1 MPKEITVLLFLATVL
16 IAGFLF
22 LSRNNTSTTSIIG
35 SLRSLKPKNTTPT
48 PYPLYELTIPYLR
61 EKSYKS
67 ILGERKMYEQYT
79 NYTSYIT
86 SYTSSSLNIQGLLT
100 IPTGTMPKGGWS
112 AIVFVHGYIPPAQYV
127 TTEKYVDYVDYLANS
142 GFVVFKIDL
151 RGHGNSEGEATG
163 AYYSAD
169 YITDTLSA
177 YTALQNVNFVNPK
190 RIGLWGHSMGGN
202 VVMRAFAAKPTIP
215 AVVIWAGAVYSYTDM
230 QKYGISDNSYQRRPS
245 TTSRQNI
252 RQRLSERYGDP
263 DTGSTF
269 WKDMAPTNFL
279 NDLQGALQLHH
290 TTDDTVVNI
299 GYSRDLI
306 SLLEKTTIIHELHE
320 YKYGGHN
327 IEGSSFVSAMQNT
340 VIFYKKYLTQQ

>member
-1 MPKEITVLLFLATVL
+1 MPKKIIVLFLFTIVL
-16 IAGFLF
+16 ITGFLF
-22 LSRNNTSTTSIIG
+22 LSRTHTSTINIVN

-61 EKSYKS
+61 AKLYEST
-67 ILGERKMYEQYT
+67 LGTRAVYEQYG

-86 SYTSSSLNIQGLLT
+86 NYASDGLKVQGLLT

-112 AIVFVHGYIPPAQYV
+112 AIVFVHGYIPPAQYM
-127 TTEKYVDYVDYLANS
+127 TTEKYVDYIDYLANN
-142 GFVVFKIDL
+142 GFVVLKIDL

-190 RIGLWGHSMGGN
+190 NIGLWGHSMGGN

-230 QKYGISDNSYQRRPS
+230 QKYGISDNSYQRRPN
-245 TTSRQNI
+245 TTPRQNI
-252 RQRLSERYGDP
+252 RQRLSEHYGDP
-263 DTGSTF
+263 DTDSIF
-269 WKDMAPTNFL
+269 WENMAPTSFL
-279 NDLQGALQLHH
+279 NDLKGALQLHH
-290 TTDDTVVNI
+290 ATDDAVVNI

-306 SLLEKTTIIHELHE
+306 SLLKKTTVIHELHE

-327 IEGSSFVSAMQNT
+327 IEGSSFVSAMQKT
-340 VIFYKKYLTQQ
+340 VTFYKKYLSQQ